1 MPPRPPSRLPR
12 RRTAVAAR
20 TRRAALAVAAA
31 AAAVTLLVGCR
42 RQEAPPA
49 AEFVVTAGD
58 SSFWVRSGPGVSG
71 GVSLRRAP
79 IILARVGGRFHELYV
94 TDEEQAFYDAHFAS
108 QTVWRRDLVTG
119 DSTIVFA
126 DELVPRLASRYAAA
140 HREERPLEPDE
151 EGAEEPVVSASLEVT
166 LGDVVGPYLAIETFV
181 DLHPEHGP
189 ESHRLRRGVVDLR
202 TGGVVSLAKLVGDS
216 IGARVTASGRAAFSQ
231 ARDSL
236 RRSRSAG
243 SHRAA
248 TALDHFAFDEH
259 SFVLTRLRRQ
269 PGVVFYVPG
278 EGGEADGWALP
289 LAPIPLPAGSWWH
302 EASASLSL
310 GAAGDGLVPEAW
322 VGPAGYGVYA
332 RPVPAIEG
340 EGVTLVLRE
349 LRSGSDREW
358 PLGRI
363 GVPAEHIYWLD
374 APPISLTER
383 RALGRAFQE
392 ASFYDGSL
400 RAASAPRARDAR
412 PALRLAAQRG
422 RAR

>member
-12 RRTAVAAR
+12 RPTAPAPRA
-20 TRRAALAVAAA
+20 RRAARVVTVAAA
-31 AAAVTLLVGCR
+31 ALLAGCR
-42 RQEAPPA
+42 PEPSPPA

-58 SSFWVRSGPGVSG
+58 SSFWVRSGPGVAG
-71 GVSLRRAP
+71 GVTLRRAP
-79 IILARVGGRFHELYV
+79 ILLARVDGRFHELYV

-119 DSTIVFA
+119 DSAIVFA
-126 DELVPRLASRYAAA
+126 DALVPKLATAYLSA
-140 HREERPLEPDE
+140 HPDEQPLEPDE
-151 EGAEEPVVSASLEVT
+151 EGTEEPVVSASLEVT

-181 DLHPEHGP
+181 DLHPEQGP

-202 TGGVVSLAKLVGDS
+202 TGGAVTLAKLVGDS
-216 IGARVTASGRAAFSQ
+216 VGARVTASGRAAFTQ

-236 RRSRSAG
+236 RRSRTAA

-259 SFVLTRLRRQ
+259 SFALTRLRRQ

-310 GAAGDGLVPEAW
+310 GVAGDGLVPEAW

-363 GVPAEHIYWLD
+363 GVRPERIYWLD
-374 APPISLTER
+374 APPISPAER
-383 RALGRAFQE
+383 RALGRAFE
-392 ASFYDGSL
+392 DASFYDGAL
-400 RAASAPRARDAR
+400 RAASAPGARAAR
-412 PALRLAAQRG
+412 APLRLAALRG
-422 RAR
+422 PAR